1 VDHRGGWDMRK
12 EAMAALATLVVG
24 ITLFGLVPASASED
38 FEVDLKMPGEM
49 PLVNAQGDP
58 VWIAG
63 VWHDLSLTLESPTQ
77 VVLSIEASAVG
88 SPAGGIRSHY
98 RWETNAQTGE
108 WTDLLYGFFIQ
119 PKLSESTGNHVTFH
133 LGIDAAA
140 VAGAWSI
147 IVIQDGTFV
156 GVQSVEVRTPRMAY
170 GVSSAD
176 FNLRGE
182 PFQGVELFSEDR
194 NQYLRIINN
203 GNVPLRLSVS
213 FDRLQSR
220 LRVINPSDVVHIH
233 SDTKYFLSADLDPR
247 PPQIVEVKGIARV
260 EVSGVIPSQGASQ
273 IVPAL
278 ESSFDLRVVI
288 GRSGYTVQAF
298 GNVIFQTLNTIQADY
313 GSIVTWNVFLTG
325 DEDVAV
331 DVAVTGARLVG
342 VFQGENLLTLPAT
355 LSPPAN
361 AELALTIQVS
371 ADLPSTWA
379 EVVFALELP
388 RTGEIEVFRTSIIVG
403 PRPAPGPLSS
413 SYLWIFASLVTASV
427 LAFVSYHHL
436 RGGTRGRPPREAQ
449 NLAKSR
455 RPHGK
460 EGKGRESPK
469 KGEKKPGS
477 PKGGGEKEPKGGGK
491 KRDKRTRTKKGGS

>member
-1 VDHRGGWDMRK
+1 MRK

-24 ITLFGLVPASASED
+24 FNLFGLVPASASEG
-38 FEVDLKMPGEM
+38 FEVDLQMPGEM
-49 PLVNAQGDP
+49 PLQNGQGQP

-63 VWHDLSLTLESPTQ
+63 VWHDLSLTLESPIQ
-77 VVLSIEASAVG
+77 DVLSIEASAIG
-88 SPAGGIRSHY
+88 IPAGGVDSHY
-98 RWETNAQTGE
+98 RWERNEQTDT
-108 WTDLLYGFFIQ
+108 WTDLLYGLFIQ
-119 PKLSESTGNHVTFH
+119 PELSQSTGNQVVFHV
-133 LGIDAAA
+133 GIDAAA
-140 VAGAWSI
+140 VAGTWSI
-147 IVIQDGTFV
+147 VVIQDGAFV
-156 GVQSVEVRTPRMAY
+156 GDQSIEVRTPKMAF

-203 GNVPLRLSVS
+203 GNVPLRLSVT

-220 LRVINPSDVVHIH
+220 LRLINPSDVVHVH
-233 SDTKYFLSADLDPR
+233 SEVKYFISANLDPR

-260 EVSGVIPSQGASQ
+260 EVNGAIPSHGASQ

-278 ESSFDLRVVI
+278 ESVFDLKVVI

-298 GNVIFQTLNTIQADY
+298 GNVVFQTLDTIQADY
-313 GSIVTWNVFLTG
+313 SSIVTWNVFLTG

-331 DVAVTGARLVG
+331 DVEVTGARLVG
-342 VFQGENLLTLPAT
+342 VFQGETPLTLPAT
-355 LSPPAN
+355 LNPPAN
-361 AELALTIQVS
+361 AELALTVQVS

-379 EVVFALELP
+379 EVVFTLELP
-388 RTGEIEVFRTSIIVG
+388 RTGEVQLFRTSIIVG

-413 SYLWIFASLVTASV
+413 SYLWIFTSLVTASV
-427 LAFVSYHHL
+427 LAFVSYNHL
-436 RGGTRGRPPREAQ
+436 REGTRGRPAREAR
-449 NLAKSR
+449 NRAKSK

-460 EGKGRESPK
+460 KGKSRENSK

-477 PKGGGEKEPKGGGK
+477 SKGGKGKQPKGGGK
-491 KRDKRTRTKKGGS
+491 RRDKRTRTKKGGS